1 MARLFCMTLAAIWM
15 GGVAAGSPI
24 SGPKAVTA
32 DTGLQRAEFVFD
44 NSVRRTKDLPTAHLR
59 AIRRK
64 MISGAYVGPSD
75 LRALADAGDGLA
87 AFRYAKLLQES
98 GKPDPTGGA
107 AHYYGIAAYTGRS
120 FAVRPL
126 ARLLVSEGSGYS
138 KSRLRNALNAMTVQ
152 ALSGNPDAATLLG
165 QMYADGVPFGR
176 DLAQAQYF
184 LTMASGG
191 GNPKAILQLAI
202 TLMSDED
209 DKASG
214 HVGARSAL
222 TLAAESDDLSV
233 RTTAENLIRLL
244 DAAETQPES
253 EATQ

>member
-1 MARLFCMTLAAIWM
+1 MDKRLAVALALIWA
-15 GGVAAGSPI
+15 GAAAEAAPI
-24 SGPKAVTA
+24 R
-32 DTGLQRAEFVFD
+32 TGLQPLWTDSLNRVEFVFD
-44 NSVRRTKDLPTAHLR
+44 NQVKRTNDLPTAALR
-59 AIRRK
+59 AARRK
-64 MISGAYVGPSD
+64 MVGGGYVGPSD

-87 AFRYAKLLQES
+87 AYRYAKMLQAS

-126 ARLLVSEGSGYS
+126 ARLLRQDGAGYS
-138 KSRLRNALNAMTVQ
+138 PSRLRNALNAMTVQ
-152 ALSGNPDAATLLG
+152 ALGGNAEAATLLG
-165 QMYADGVPFGR
+165 QMHADGVPFGR

-191 GNPKAILQLAI
+191 GNPKAMLQLGVA
-202 TLMSDED
+202 LMKDPGD
-209 DKASG
+209 AAAG

-222 TLAAESDDLSV
+222 TLASESDDLSV
-233 RTTAENLIRLL
+233 RITAENLLRLL
-244 DAAETQPES
+244 DTSTNPDS

>member
-1 MARLFCMTLAAIWM
+1 MDKSVSLALALIWL
-15 GGVAAGSPI
+15 GVAAAAAPI
-24 SGPKAVTA
+24 RTGWQPASTDLLLRA
-32 DTGLQRAEFVFD
+32 DFVFD
-44 NSVRRTKDLPTAHLR
+44 NRVKRTNDLPTAALR
-59 AIRRK
+59 AARRK
-64 MISGAYVGPSD
+64 MVGGGYIGPSE

-87 AFRYAKLLQES
+87 AYRYAKMLQES

-126 ARLLVSEGSGYS
+126 ARLLREEGAGYS
-138 KSRLRNALNAMTVQ
+138 PSRLKNALNAMTVQ
-152 ALSGNPDAATLLG
+152 ALGGNAEAATLLG

-191 GNPKAILQLAI
+191 GNPKAMLQLGVA
-202 TLMSDED
+202 LMKDPGDAE
-209 DKASG
+209 AG

-222 TLAAESDDLSV
+222 TLASESDDLSV
-233 RTTAENLIRLL
+233 RVTAENLLRLL
-244 DAAETQPES
+244 DAKPDPES